1 MIPRSRICRC
11 LQSRHSS
18 TTQSPSK
25 RHRWRHSEIL
35 KPLLILPDE
44 TKGATTETVS
54 KSARLLVEKVSIIMN
69 HLSFLFGNSYSQ
81 GFIRPVENSQGLFHY
96 LPLATKSIRKLT
108 GLIDDAMAA
117 VGAQRVSL
125 PMLTPAGLWK
135 ASGRWDSMG
144 TELLRTKDSHGR
156 HLVFAPTHE
165 EAITSLASTCVLSYK
180 SLPLRLYQVIFDSS
194 KGQALLSCV
203 ILRSFAI
210 NPNLAICRSPTNFG
224 MSSSPSGDS
233 CGAANSS

>member
-1 MIPRSRICRC
+1 M
-11 LQSRHSS
+11 
-18 TTQSPSK
+18 
-25 RHRWRHSEIL
+25 
-35 KPLLILPDE
+35 
-44 TKGATTETVS
+44 
-54 KSARLLVEKVSIIMN
+54 
-69 HLSFLFGNSYSQ
+69 
-81 GFIRPVENSQGLFHY
+81 ENSQGLFHY
-96 LPLATKSIRKLT
+96 LPLATRSIRKLT

-180 SLPLRLYQVIFDSS
+180 SLPLRLYQVLPESN
-194 KGQALLSCV
+194 KRC
-203 ILRSFAI
+203 
-210 NPNLAICRSPTNFG
+210 
-224 MSSSPSGDS
+224 
-233 CGAANSS
+233 

>member
-1 MIPRSRICRC
+1 M
-11 LQSRHSS
+11 
-18 TTQSPSK
+18 
-25 RHRWRHSEIL
+25 
-35 KPLLILPDE
+35 
-44 TKGATTETVS
+44 
-54 KSARLLVEKVSIIMN
+54 
-69 HLSFLFGNSYSQ
+69 
-81 GFIRPVENSQGLFHY
+81 ENSQGLFHY
-96 LPLATKSIRKLT
+96 LPLATRSIRKLT

-156 HLVFAPTHE
+156 DLVFAPTHE

-180 SLPLRLYQVIFDSS
+180 SLPLRLYQVLPYNQTIFDSS

-203 ILRSFAI
+203 ILRSV
-210 NPNLAICRSPTNFG
+210 CYKS
-224 MSSSPSGDS
+224 
-233 CGAANSS
+233 

>member
-1 MIPRSRICRC
+1 MTH
-11 LQSRHSS
+11 L
-18 TTQSPSK
+18 
-25 RHRWRHSEIL
+25 
-35 KPLLILPDE
+35 
-44 TKGATTETVS
+44 TVS
-54 KSARLLVEKVSIIMN
+54 YV
-69 HLSFLFGNSYSQ
+69 FGYSCSQ

-96 LPLATKSIRKLT
+96 LPLATRSIRKLT

-156 HLVFAPTHE
+156 DLVFAPTHE
-165 EAITSLASTCVLSYK
+165 ETITSLASSCVLSYK
-180 SLPLRLYQVIFDSS
+180 SLPMRLYQVLPESN

-203 ILRSFAI
+203 ILQSV
-210 NPNLAICRSPTNFG
+210 C
-224 MSSSPSGDS
+224 
-233 CGAANSS
+233 